1 MSYVP
6 SISGVLKLSEL
17 NSHVLK
23 WIQVQLNKGGYDC
36 GKEDGLYG
44 PKTAKAFANFKE
56 DFYLAYPDLISN
68 ATLELLASMG
78 SKGSVSE
85 QGQGLNQ
92 KPLINAGSKTGQS
105 ANLPSVGLV
114 YANEWI
120 LPGCYITWGEMTKN
134 LSRKPVQI
142 AEVQNIQN
150 VARAFGR
157 IRTKFGSAIGVTSG
171 YRPAHL
177 GIGVPNS
184 QHIPGRAADI
194 YPLNGNF
201 SKLLEVIKSEP
212 AIKGIGLGQAKG
224 FLHIDL
230 RPGNRVIFKY

>member
-1 MSYVP
+1 MSFIP
-6 SISGVLKLSEL
+6 SISGVVNLSEL
-17 NSHVLK
+17 GSHVLK
-23 WIQVQLNKGGYDC
+23 WIQRQLNKGGYNS
-36 GKEDGLYG
+36 GKEDGVYG
-44 PKTAKAFANFKE
+44 PITAKAFASFKE

-68 ATLELLASMG
+68 ATLEILANMG
-78 SKGSVSE
+78 AKGSTSE
-85 QGQGLNQ
+85 QEQGLDQ

-105 ANLPSVGLV
+105 ATLPSVGLV
-114 YANEWI
+114 YSNEWI
-120 LPGCYITWGEMTKN
+120 LPNSFMTWGEMTKN
-134 LSRKPVQI
+134 LSRKPVNP
-142 AEVQNIQN
+142 AEVKNIQN
-150 VARAFGR
+150 VAKVFGGVRA
-157 IRTKFGSAIGVTSG
+157 KFGSAIGVTSG

-201 SKLLEVIKSEP
+201 SKLLEIIKAEP

-230 RPGNRVIFKY
+230 RPGSRVIFKY

>member
-17 NSHVLK
+17 NSQVLK
-23 WIQVQLNKGGYDC
+23 WIQVQLNKGGYDI
-36 GKEDGLYG
+36 GKEDGTYG

-56 DFYLAYPDLISN
+56 DFYLTYPDLISN
-68 ATLELLASMG
+68 ATLEFLASMG
-78 SKGSVSE
+78 TKGSVSE
-85 QGQGLNQ
+85 QGQRLNQ

-105 ANLPSVGLV
+105 AYLPSVGLV

-120 LPGCYITWGEMTKN
+120 LPGSYITWGEMTKN

-142 AEVQNIQN
+142 AEIQNIQN
-150 VARAFGR
+150 VAKAFGK
-157 IRTKFGSAIGVTSG
+157 IRQKFGSPIGVTSG

-184 QHIPGRAADI
+184 QHIPGRAVDI

-201 SKLLEVIKSEP
+201 PKLLEIIKAEP
-212 AIKGIGLGQAKG
+212 AISGIGLGQAKG
-224 FLHIDL
+224 FLHMDL